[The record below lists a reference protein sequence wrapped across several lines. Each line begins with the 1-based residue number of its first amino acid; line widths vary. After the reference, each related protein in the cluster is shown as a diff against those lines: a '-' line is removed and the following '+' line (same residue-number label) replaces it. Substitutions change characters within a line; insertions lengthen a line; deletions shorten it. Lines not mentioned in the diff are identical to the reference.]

1 MFLLENWG
9 LIASV
14 FRSWLVAIIEP
25 PNIPITFQFD
35 LLSSVRV
42 SQHNRTLS
50 IGSLLLHSMKYLGNT
65 LLQGCPFHIMTVF
78 HSSIENQIGSYQMS
92 STMAS

>member
-14 FRSWLVAIIEP
+14 FRIWRVAIIEP

-50 IGSLLLHSMKYLGNT
+50 IGSLLLHSKYLGNT
-65 LLQGCPFHIMTVF
+65 LLQGL
-78 HSSIENQIGSYQMS
+78 SLSYNDCIS
-92 STMAS
+92 